1 MNYNK
6 EPYPTDLQELLV
18 LAKHIA
24 SEISHKL
31 NDYNSPTLYDLYMEM
46 HKTCGARP
54 EYSVIRDKKAFGN
67 LGYVPNIKSGKSKS
81 LNEFKGIYVFGKV
94 DNNKVTPVYVGISRT
109 IYRRLRQ
116 HGFGKLHNQ
125 CSLAYLM
132 AKHDNS
138 DIERATIHKKFDK
151 ELTSKKE
158 KVKSF
163 KVALFPVEKDYELYF
178 LEVALAGI
186 LKTKWNSFRTH

>member
-18 LAKHIA
+18 LAKHIT

-31 NDYNSPTLYDLYMEM
+31 NDQSSPALYDLYMEM

-54 EYSVIRDKKAFGN
+54 EYSVIRDKKAFDN

-81 LNEFKGIYVFGKV
+81 LNEFKGLYVFGEETADKV
-94 DNNKVTPVYVGISRT
+94 VPVYVGISRT
-109 IYRRLRQ
+109 VYRRLRQ
-116 HGFGKLHNQ
+116 HGYGKLHNQ

-132 AKHDNS
+132 AKDNNKN
-138 DIERATIHKKFDK
+138 IERATIHKEFEEELINKK
-151 ELTSKKE
+151 EL
-158 KVKSF
+158 VKSF
-163 KVALFPVEKDYELYF
+163 KVALFPVREDYNLYF
-178 LEVALAGI
+178 LEVAIAGI